1 MEDSLNSL
9 SRNNLFQ
16 NETPVFASSR
26 VYLNLA
32 EYGDSFLLMQ
42 FREFYR
48 EVITLSYIVKSSNWI
63 YPEDLNIESNN
74 ENSFHE
80 IPNNDAAKITKFV
93 WQRLLTLL
101 ENQSIEARRR
111 GGNFGYEF
119 YREAQYVM
127 VALADEI
134 FLNLDWV
141 GKQGWISTLLESKL
155 FQSHIAGELIFQR
168 IEKLLQSSDPI
179 YRDLAA
185 VYLMALSL
193 GFLGKYR
200 SMGDQYKLLNY
211 RQQLFSFIF
220 YRRPNIDSQT
230 RLCTEAYPLIARQEV
245 KQKLP
250 SPRLW
255 VSAVILSIVAYLVT
269 SHFLWTRLVTPI
281 DGIYDGINKEVESL
295 RKNN

>member
-1 MEDSLNSL
+1 LQESLNSSL
-9 SRNNLFQ
+9 ESQ
-16 NETPVFASSR
+16 APIFASSR
-26 VYLNLA
+26 VYLNLT

-63 YPEDLNIESNN
+63 YPEDSLNIKESNN
-74 ENSFHE
+74 EDSFYD
-80 IPNNDAAKITKFV
+80 IPNSDPTKITKFV

-101 ENQSIEARRR
+101 ETQSIEARRR

-119 YREAQYVM
+119 YREAQYIM

-134 FLNLDWV
+134 FLNLDWI
-141 GKQGWISTLLESKL
+141 GKTTWISTLLESKL
-155 FQSHIAGELIFQR
+155 FESHVAGELIFQR

-193 GFLGKYR
+193 GFMGR
-200 SMGDQYKLLNY
+200 FRGVGDQYKLLNY

-220 YRRPNIDSQT
+220 YRRPDIDNQV
-230 RLCTEAYPLIARQEV
+230 RLCSEAYPLITRQEI

-250 SPRLW
+250 NPKIW
-255 VSAVILSIVAYLVT
+255 VSAVVLSIIIYLVT
-269 SHFLWTRLVTPI
+269 AHFLWEHLVTPI
-281 DGIYDGINKEVESL
+281 DSIYGDINKEVESL
-295 RKNN
+295 KKHN